1 MFQSEVD
8 GRLVDWGLL
17 VKDVLPQY
25 HHDLDYLISML
36 DWDAN
41 VNPEF
46 AKSNKRHP
54 VPVRP
59 VKETADAGYREL
71 WITYGNAYYSAK
83 ELTVLPGRSVT
94 IKDAAAY
101 GLILTQGHGTF
112 GRTPVS
118 TPSMIRFGQRRA
130 ETCAAKHATLEESSP
145 PLSRVPTATSL
156 RSRSLTASSRS
167 ASTSSAKSR
176 RGTGSSAGSDQ

>member
-1 MFQSEVD
+1 MCSRCFSPKSM
-8 GRLVDWGLL
+8 GASSIGASC

-59 VKETADAGYREL
+59 VKETEEAGYREL

-83 ELTVLPGRSVT
+83 ELDG
-94 IKDAAAY
+94 AA
-101 GLILTQGHGTF
+101 GPQRHH
-112 GRTPVS
+112 
-118 TPSMIRFGQRRA
+118 QRRG
-130 ETCAAKHATLEESSP
+130 
-145 PLSRVPTATSL
+145 SL
-156 RSRSLTASSRS
+156 RIDSDPGSRHFRRDAGFHAFYDPVRS
-167 ASTSSAKSR
+167 THR
-176 RGTGSSAGSDQ
+176 R